1 MIVKETTKSSIE
13 NHFLLKTI
21 MLAARNKL
29 SLELLI
35 IKEKQVENYN
45 AFPLALHFFFL
56 KQVFLL
62 RFTAG
67 VVGKAVLKH
76 FLVCLWGLALSA
88 EHGNQS
94 PAHGCPTGHVVQRKA
109 MHCRNIPR
117 CWSQLADAGEVGDNT
132 VSHRQGTQQ

>member
-1 MIVKETTKSSIE
+1 MIVKKTTKSSIE

-21 MLAARNKL
+21 MLAATNKL

-62 RFTAG
+62 CFTAG
-67 VVGKAVLKH
+67 VVGKAVLKD
-76 FLVCLWGLALSA
+76 FLQSA
-88 EHGNQS
+88 GG
-94 PAHGCPTGHVVQRKA
+94 AGCSQPQTHKA
-109 MHCRNIPR
+109 C
-117 CWSQLADAGEVGDNT
+117 SK
-132 VSHRQGTQQ
+132 